1 MGYSIGLKTN
11 SEKQAEDIINFINE
25 NKLNPLNLKWYT
37 GKNLAY
43 INDEEYVGIGYSLLD
58 DFENNYF
65 FTIIFHLAIKFG
77 LTEEFNEKKYVL
89 INYDDEETY
98 VLGYTNP
105 FKEEDSRYYSFVKIR
120 EDGIKNYK
128 EYGAMHKLLGLGF
141 STKQKSMLLDLI
153 NTIKNK

>member
-1 MGYSIGLKTN
+1 MNFVKELITKNKN
-11 SEKQAEDIINFINE
+11 SHRF
-25 NKLNPLNLKWYT
+25 WFFH
-37 GKNLAY
+37 
-43 INDEEYVGIGYSLLD
+43 
-58 DFENNYF
+58 FENNYF

-128 EYGAMHKLLGLGF
+128 EYHKYPKL
-141 STKQKSMLLDLI
+141 
-153 NTIKNK
+153 